1 MKPRWPQSLEGRLV
15 IRLGALLLAAMAV
28 GMTAVMISGY
38 HAADELSNE
47 GLADAFVDEFLRDA
61 AWVFPVVAAIVLA
74 VTVWTIRTSL
84 SPVRAASE
92 NASRITPGDT
102 GVRLPTAGLPT
113 ELLPL
118 VAAMN
123 EALDRLE
130 KGFDAQRQFTA
141 NAAHELRTPLAI
153 LTAGLETLPPSA
165 EVERLRD
172 DAERMNRLVAQ
183 LLRVARLDAQ
193 PMDLGQTVDLGRVA
207 GGVVERLA
215 PWAARNGRSL
225 AFEPADR
232 PTPVRGDPDALGD
245 AIRNLIENA
254 IAHSP
259 QGEEVTV
266 QVGDKGSVS
275 VIDRGPGVP
284 AELKQRIFER
294 FWRSRE
300 RRSSGAGAGLGLS
313 IVSEI
318 ARAHAGRVTIL
329 DAPGGGAC
337 FVLSVPLV
345 SEVRSE
351 HRAALEVPDRSVRP
365 AESQQQRSP

>member
-1 MKPRWPQSLEGRLV
+1 MTARWPGSLEGRLV
-15 IRLGALLLAAMAV
+15 IRLGALLVAAMAV

-38 HAADELSNE
+38 HAAGELSDE
-47 GLADAFVDEFLRDA
+47 ALADAFVDEFLRDA
-61 AWVFPVVAAIVLA
+61 AWVFPVVSAVVLA

-84 SPVRAASE
+84 KPVRAASD
-92 NASRITPGDT
+92 NAARIAPGDT
-102 GVRLPTAGLPT
+102 SVRLPTAGLPA
-113 ELLPL
+113 ELVPL
-118 VAAMN
+118 VAAVN
-123 EALDRLE
+123 AALDRLE

-153 LTAGLETLPPSA
+153 LTGGLETLPPSWQ
-165 EVERLRD
+165 VERLKE

-193 PMDLGQTVDLGRVA
+193 PMDLGQTVDLGRIA
-207 GGVVERLA
+207 GEVVERLA
-215 PWAARNGRSL
+215 PWAARSGRSL

-245 AIRNLIENA
+245 AIRNLVENA

-259 QGEEVTV
+259 EGEEVTV
-266 QVGDKGSVS
+266 QVEDKGSVS

-284 AELKQRIFER
+284 ADLKDRIFER

-300 RRSSGAGAGLGLS
+300 RRGSGGGAGLGLS

-318 ARAHAGRVTIL
+318 ARAHGGRVSVA

-337 FVLSVPLV
+337 FVLSLPL
-345 SEVRSE
+345 
-351 HRAALEVPDRSVRP
+351 AP
-365 AESQQQRSP
+365 APGPGA

>member
-1 MKPRWPQSLEGRLV
+1 V
-15 IRLGALLLAAMAV
+15 IRLGALLVAAMAA

-38 HAADELSNE
+38 HAAGELSDE
-47 GLADAFVDEFLRDA
+47 ALADAFVGEFLRDA
-61 AWVFPVVAAIVLA
+61 AWVFPVVAAVVLA

-84 SPVRAASE
+84 KPVRAASD
-92 NASRITPGDT
+92 NAARITPGDT
-102 GVRLPTAGLPT
+102 GVRLPSTGLPT
-113 ELLPL
+113 ELIPL
-118 VAAMN
+118 VAAVN

-153 LTAGLETLPPSA
+153 LTAGLETLPVSA
-165 EVERLRD
+165 EVERLRQ

-207 GGVVERLA
+207 GEVVERLA
-215 PWAARNGRSL
+215 PWGARHGRSL
-225 AFEPADR
+225 AFEPADQ
-232 PTPVRGDPDALGD
+232 PTLVRGDPDALGD
-245 AIRNLIENA
+245 AIRNLVENA
-254 IAHSP
+254 IAHGP
-259 QGEEVTV
+259 EGEEVTV
-266 QVGDKGSVS
+266 KVAGEGSVS

-284 AELKQRIFER
+284 EELRSRIFER

-300 RRSSGAGAGLGLS
+300 RRSSGVGAGLGLS

-318 ARAHAGRVTIL
+318 ARTHGGRVTVG

-337 FVLSVPLV
+337 FVLSVPPA
-345 SEVRSE
+345 SAARPEE
-351 HRAALEVPDRSVRP
+351 RAGP
-365 AESQQQRSP
+365 

>member
-1 MKPRWPQSLEGRLV
+1 MKARWSQSLEGRLV
-15 IRLGALLLAAMAV
+15 IRLGALLVAAMAI
-28 GMTAVMISGY
+28 GMTAVVISGY
-38 HAADELSNE
+38 HAAGELSNE
-47 GLADAFVDEFLRDA
+47 ALADAFVGEFLRDA
-61 AWVFPVVAAIVLA
+61 AWVFPIVAAVVLA
-74 VTVWTIRTSL
+74 VAVWTIRTSL
-84 SPVRAASE
+84 GPLRAAS
-92 NASRITPGDT
+92 ASATRIAPGDT

-113 ELLPL
+113 ELIPL
-118 VAAMN
+118 VAAVN
-123 EALDRLE
+123 AALDRLE

-165 EVERLRD
+165 AVGRLKE
-172 DAERMNRLVAQ
+172 DAERMNRLVVQ

-207 GGVVERLA
+207 SEVVERLA
-215 PWAARNGRSL
+215 PWAASKGRSL
-225 AFEPADR
+225 AFEPAVR
-232 PTPVRGDPDALGD
+232 PTAVRGDPDALGD
-245 AIRNLIENA
+245 AIRNLVENA

-259 QGEEVTV
+259 EGGEVTV
-266 QVGDKGSVS
+266 QVSDHGSVS
-275 VIDRGPGVP
+275 VIDNGPGVP

-300 RRSSGAGAGLGLS
+300 RRSSGVGAGLGLS

-318 ARAHAGRVTIL
+318 ARAHGGGATVA

-345 SEVRSE
+345 SQ
-351 HRAALEVPDRSVRP
+351 AQPDRVALNASNRSLRST
-365 AESQQQRSP
+365 ESQQPRSP